1 MLALAFFFTAL
12 GFFLL
17 AAGHGTLGLV
27 AIFAGTAC
35 VGAWGEATRQSPGS
49 AYVKADDT
57 NRRPPR
63 R

>member
-12 GFFLL
+12 GFYLL

-35 VGAWGEATRQSPGS
+35 VGAWGESTRQSPGS
-49 AYVKADDT
+49 TYVKAEPD
-57 NRRPPR
+57 RRPPR